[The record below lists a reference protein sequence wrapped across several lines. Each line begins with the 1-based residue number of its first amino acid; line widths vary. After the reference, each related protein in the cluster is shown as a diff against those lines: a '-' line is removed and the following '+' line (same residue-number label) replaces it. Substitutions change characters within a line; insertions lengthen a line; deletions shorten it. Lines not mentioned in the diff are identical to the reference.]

1 MKKFGVQQ
9 KNSEKHLA
17 IEVSCLIFLWK
28 IVNHLKTILL
38 VVVYACISNATAVG
52 QTVIVNSKSSSSSV
66 SSFETGGHDR
76 SSNNSAV
83 AIDSRGQSSFSTW
96 GSSYV
101 ASSSDAFQG
110 AKSNSSRNDIAFQT
124 KGSSASTSNQEVRR
138 VYGK

>member
-1 MKKFGVQQ
+1 MKKFGAQQ

-38 VVVYACISNATAVG
+38 ILVYAFISNATAVG

-66 SSFETGGHDR
+66 SSFETGSHDR
-76 SSNNSAV
+76 SSNSSAV
-83 AIDSRGQSSFSTW
+83 AIDSRGQSSFSSID
-96 GSSYV
+96 SSYV
-101 ASSSDAFQG
+101 ASSSDAFQA
-110 AKSNSSRNDIAFQT
+110 AKSNSSRNDVTFQT
-124 KGSSASTSNQEVRR
+124 KGSSASTSNQEISR

>member
-1 MKKFGVQQ
+1 MKIID
-9 KNSEKHLA
+9 LA
-17 IEVSCLIFLWK
+17 ICTLVCLLGVWGTSAI
-28 IVNHLKTILL
+28 
-38 VVVYACISNATAVG
+38 A
-52 QTVIVNSKSSSSSV
+52 QMVIVNSKSSSSSV

-76 SSNNSAV
+76 SSNSSAV
-83 AIDSRGQSSFSTW
+83 AIDSRGQSSFSSG

-124 KGSSASTSNQEVRR
+124 KGSSASTSNQEISR